1 VQGSGGRRAEV
12 RPVAKRTGQAFSSTA
27 PVPLFLEGWRDNSRL
42 VGHSEVIPP
51 WEGVGNRF
59 GGVAQRTHFET
70 RPSALRALG
79 PESYSIRSRMAPHPK

>member
-42 VGHSEVIPP
+42 VGNSETTCRSPF
-51 WEGVGNRF
+51 NSATRTKRHF
-59 GGVAQRTHFET
+59 AQSD
-70 RPSALRALG
+70 PLPNLL
-79 PESYSIRSRMAPHPK
+79 PN